1 MEKWQNS
8 LRFGENENVK
18 IVRMKLGREALSIFN
33 ILLFRL
39 SNTSTDFTSDRKKYL
54 LWLKVKPYNI
64 KHASSICSPAEP

>member
-8 LRFGENENVK
+8 LRFGGKKCQDRENE
-18 IVRMKLGREALSIFN
+18 LGREALSISN

>member
-18 IVRMKLGREALSIFN
+18 IVRMKLGREALAISN